1 MKAAVAHIPRR
12 EGALWG
18 RLLSKDVPLH
28 REKGTDTHGCQPK
41 RGGGGVA
48 RWIMGH
54 RRRGDACIPFGVY
67 DELNY
72 HYLRPFTK

>member
-41 RGGGGVA
+41 GGGGCGEGRKQNVMNSC
-48 RWIMGH
+48 RVLS
-54 RRRGDACIPFGVY
+54 FV
-67 DELNY
+67 ELETVC
-72 HYLRPFTK
+72 P